1 MESPT
6 PATTRP
12 TRQCTA
18 RPPRDLPTTLTK
30 VGSLYVYQAD
40 TRFHRL
46 QIHKRRLW
54 RRLGRIRSR
63 HMGRQRWGLGHCR
76 LGHMVR
82 YILERQE
89 LKFKAIEP

>member
-46 QIHKRRLW
+46 QIDKRGLW

-63 HMGRQRWGLGHCR
+63 DMGCSGWRLSHCR

-82 YILERQE
+82 LILSDNS
-89 LKFKAIEP
+89 